1 MAKLGISI
9 KIDVTKLDKA
19 RFFKGAK
26 GTYAD
31 LTTFID
37 LDNLDQYDNNGFI
50 SQSVTKE
57 ERDQNIQTAILGN
70 CKVFYNDSQNQSPQ
84 QQAPQQRP
92 APQHQP
98 SPNQGV
104 PHSNEYGQQAPQ
116 PAPGFEDFDDDI
128 PFN

>member
-9 KIDVTKLDKA
+9 KIDVTKLDKT

-26 GTYAD
+26 GTYVD

-37 LDNLDQYDNNGFI
+37 TDNLDQYDNNGFI

-84 QQAPQQRP
+84 QQAPQ
-92 APQHQP
+92 HQP
-98 SPNQGV
+98 SPSQGV
-104 PHSNEYGQQAPQ
+104 PHSSQYGQQAPQ
-116 PAPGFEDFDDDI
+116 PAPGFDDFIDDI
-128 PFN
+128 PF

>member
-19 RFFKGAK
+19 RFFQGAK

-37 LDNLDQYDNNGFI
+37 TDNLDQYDNNGFI

-70 CKVFYNDSQNQSPQ
+70 CKVFYNDSQAQTP

-92 APQHQP
+92 APAPRP
-98 SPNQGV
+98 SSHPQGV
-104 PHSNEYGQQAPQ
+104 HDRAPAPQ
-116 PAPGFEDFDDDI
+116 PAPQQEQRIDDFDMDT
-128 PFN
+128 PF